1 MTDTPEAERHS
12 PPFEVTDDRLAPLV
26 REVRRSLF
34 RCLQTG
40 LARHGV
46 AAGHWTFLR
55 NLWSRDDI
63 NQRRLSDLAGV
74 MEPTTVAALQAM
86 ERLGYISRRRRPG
99 NRKNIYVFLTPKGR
113 ALHDILM
120 PVGLAINARALSGIS
135 KPDLAATQR
144 TLLAMIDNLAREE
157 GAVASKAPA
166 SPPANLPIS
175 PPTIEASAAA
185 FMGAAPRRRIRSAD

>member
-1 MTDTPEAERHS
+1 MTDTPEAGLHL
-12 PPFEVTDDRLAPLV
+12 PPLEVADDRIAPLV
-26 REVRRSLF
+26 REVRRSLI

-46 AAGHWTFLR
+46 AVGHWTFLR
-55 NLWSRDDI
+55 ILWSRDDI

-99 NRKNIYVFLTPKGR
+99 NRKNIYVFLTPQGR
-113 ALHDILM
+113 ALHDILL
-120 PVGLAINARALSGIS
+120 PVGLAINARALRGVS
-135 KPDLAATQR
+135 KSDLAATQR

-157 GAVASKAPA
+157 VAVGGKAPA
-166 SPPANLPIS
+166 SPPAS
-175 PPTIEASAAA
+175 PLAVKASAAA
-185 FMGAAPRRRIRSAD
+185 IVEAAPCRRAPPRSQR